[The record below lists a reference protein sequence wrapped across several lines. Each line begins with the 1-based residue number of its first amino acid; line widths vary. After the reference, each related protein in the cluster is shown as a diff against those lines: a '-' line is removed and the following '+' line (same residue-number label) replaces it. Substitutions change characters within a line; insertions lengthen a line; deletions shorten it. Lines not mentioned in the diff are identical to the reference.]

1 MELKD
6 AKVIITG
13 ATSGIGYEAANVLR
27 QHGAEVVVCGTSEVK
42 INQVAK
48 ELGVYGMKA
57 DVTIEEEVIALFDYA
72 KERMGAVN
80 VLINNAGIGKFAS
93 LAETTAEDFQKVWE
107 VNVRGLFLAGREAAK
122 HYMEN
127 QYGNIINIGS
137 TASLRGY
144 ANGSSYVASKFAV
157 SGLTECWRAELRPYN
172 VRVMQINPSEVI
184 TDFIVKEGRE
194 ITNEVNK
201 LKPTE
206 IAHLIVSML
215 GMNDVGFIPEASVW
229 ATNPW

>member
-13 ATSGIGYEAANVLR
+13 GTSGIGYETAGMLKKM
-27 QHGAEVVVCGTSEVK
+27 GAEVVICGTNEAKVK
-42 INQVAK
+42 QAAK
-48 ELGVYGMKA
+48 ELGVYGIKA
-57 DVTIEEEVIALFDYA
+57 DVTIEEEVTALFDYA
-72 KERMGAVN
+72 KQKMGTIN
-80 VLINNAGIGKFAS
+80 VLVNNAGIGKFAS
-93 LAETTAEDFQKVWE
+93 LSETTTEDFQKVWE
-107 VNVRGLFLAGREAAK
+107 VNVRGLFLSGREAAK
-122 HYMEN
+122 HFMQN

-172 VRVMQINPSEVI
+172 VRVMQVNPSEVI
-184 TDFIVKEGRE
+184 TDFLLKEGFE
-194 ITNEVNK
+194 IKNEANK
-201 LKPTE
+201 LKPGE
-206 IAHLIVSML
+206 IAHLITNMLSMS
-215 GMNDVGFIPEASVW
+215 DIGFIPDASVW